1 MLIVL
6 RTDFPLKIKKIFF
19 SFGFNEV
26 LLAEEVWHGERDVR
40 LMKGV
45 QPDLKPNPEPF

>member
-6 RTDFPLKIKKIFF
+6 RTGFSSSKLKVFF

-26 LLAEEVWHGERDVR
+26 LLAEASLTW
-40 LMKGV
+40 
-45 QPDLKPNPEPF
+45 